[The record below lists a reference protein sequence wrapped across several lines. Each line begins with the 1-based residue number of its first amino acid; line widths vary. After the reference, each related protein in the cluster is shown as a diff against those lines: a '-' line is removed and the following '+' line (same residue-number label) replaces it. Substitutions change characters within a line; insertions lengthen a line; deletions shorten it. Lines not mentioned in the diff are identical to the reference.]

1 MLHGAFHGCHPDFC
15 IHKQITYVFTFILIV
30 FIVFFPLFLS
40 LSLFIPFVGTFRK
53 RMRCTTNIYLT
64 ALAITDIAYLT
75 FSLILSLKHYEYI
88 KYHCELYWSLYGFIV
103 WLCDACG
110 K

>member
-1 MLHGAFHGCHPDFC
+1 
-15 IHKQITYVFTFILIV
+15 
-30 FIVFFPLFLS
+30 
-40 LSLFIPFVGTFRK
+40 
-53 RMRCTTNIYLT
+53 MRCTTNIYLT

-75 FSLILSLKHYEYI
+75 FVLILSLKHYEYI